1 MEPTN
6 EAAKQAVI
14 LRAFLNPFQPQ
25 TFERVVN
32 EPDRVLLTSPTE
44 LLSGFFRRRRRR
56 RRRSS
61 TRRSIFTFESS
72 TFKKAKGPQ
81 VHCRRKDPKS
91 CTGWAAK
98 NFIFLCRDG
107 LSFRSNL
114 DVRCVGASGG
124 RRREFCESLKTEKLE
139 GEREKRKSVCERGRE
154 SESERQRWKEQ
165 RTLIVEGRITVQLAS
180 SLTRLELTNEEN
192 MLLWE
197 CSETV
202 ESKLVILETSGQSY
216 NHSLN
221 RKLRLQ
227 SRNIGNFIVS
237 TTLES

>member
-1 MEPTN
+1 M
-6 EAAKQAVI
+6 
-14 LRAFLNPFQPQ
+14 
-25 TFERVVN
+25 N

-44 LLSGFFRRRRRR
+44 RLSGFFRRRHRR

-139 GEREKRKSVCERGRE
+139 GEREKKRVCVREVERVRVRVRDGKNRE
-154 SESERQRWKEQ
+154 HLLSKE
-165 RTLIVEGRITVQLAS
+165 G
-180 SLTRLELTNEEN
+180 SLYS
-192 MLLWE
+192 WPP
-197 CSETV
+197 V
-202 ESKLVILETSGQSY
+202 
-216 NHSLN
+216 
-221 RKLRLQ
+221 
-227 SRNIGNFIVS
+227 
-237 TTLES
+237 